1 MDDEITKICDCIIR
15 EYRDDDFA
23 AVCTMNG
30 MGRDESYEGAVF
42 VRQAGVLYRPTFLCA
57 VCDGEVCGYVIGAP
71 VTGGGAAWV
80 IRLGV
85 LPAFRGG
92 GIGRALMTDLE
103 ERFEAACMQEL
114 FLSVSPDNRPA
125 RSLYGSLGYTV
136 TETISAY
143 FGEGEDRVIMK
154 KILNTAQSSSLSPCR

>member
-1 MDDEITKICDCIIR
+1 MKDLPDVSIR

-23 AVCTMNG
+23 AVCALNE
-30 MGRDESYEGAVF
+30 MGRTPSYEGAVF

-57 VCDGEVCGYVIGAP
+57 VCHGEVCGYTIGAP

-85 LPAFRGG
+85 LPSFRGRG
-92 GIGRALMTDLE
+92 LGRALMEALE
-103 ERFEAACMQEL
+103 ERFRAAGMQEL
-114 FLSVSPDNRPA
+114 SLSVHPENRPA
-125 RSLYGSLGYTV
+125 RSLYDSLGYRV
-136 TETISAY
+136 AETIPAY

-154 KILNTAQSSSLSPCR
+154 KILQTAQSSTLSPCR